1 MAEQNLSVDI
11 KIKAD
16 TSGAKE
22 ATKAIDGLTD
32 AIEEQAV
39 AEKELVQETEKVVV
53 EEKKLVEVEREATT
67 AVVGVT
73 HAFKDQEKVAE
84 MLGAGLRKTS
94 LATAE
99 LAKATTHAKEQAQ
112 QFISANAYGKFDD
125 TLAKAHDAMK
135 RTTVSANGTAQ
146 ATKEVGKANSNSA
159 MGVLALSNAFQDAQ
173 YGMAGMIN
181 NIPMMVTGMGLGMGV
196 AGAVQAAAVGVQILT
211 KNFDIFGTEAAAA
224 AKEAT
229 ATANEATALANSTQR
244 AADAA
249 SEAAKK
255 HEELSNALKKTEG
268 DYKAVSKASDEAIES
283 AKRLQ
288 DIETKRGDLQS
299 ELAMAEIDAMAAG
312 GQISKEDAAARRE
325 GVRAQRAA
333 RAAALEEKAMEAAAK
348 AEAER
353 AAAAEAAAKEQKKIL
368 DEKLKEGSDAGLMTE
383 KQRKA
388 AQESLEAFEKEAD
401 AAKKRAED
409 EKRSLDLMKAAATST
424 TYAIGGK
431 GGEMLENS
439 EFGKTR
445 QQRIDIEKANET
457 EQRNRAQQMRQA
469 LIDDAAA
476 RARTGAQSKEEFQSR
491 REGALTKLGEYESE
505 ADRARRQAGIIGGNL
520 GLARETTAVRAK
532 IAAITQTSAA
542 AASAQSGYGIGF
554 VGPVPPQGFAV
565 DQKEA
570 EKAAKEA
577 DSANRSN
584 TASTIKI
591 IRALA
596 NELKLTKEQLSALN
610 GVVEDIRTT
619 K

>member
-1 MAEQNLSVDI
+1 MASDKELNIGI
-11 KIKAD
+11 KVTAN

-53 EEKKLVEVEREATT
+53 EEKKLVEVEKEATA

-73 HAFKDQEKVAE
+73 HAFKDQEKIAE
-84 MLGAGLRKTS
+84 TLGAALKKTS

-99 LAKATTHAKEQAQ
+99 LGKATIQAKESAAQ
-112 QFISANAYGKFDD
+112 FVSANGYGKFDD
-125 TLAKAHDAMK
+125 TLLKAHDAMRK
-135 RTTVSANGTAQ
+135 TTVSANGAAQ
-146 ATKEVGKANSNSA
+146 ATKEVTKANSSAA
-159 MGVLALSNAFQDAQ
+159 MGFMALSNAVQDVQ
-173 YGMAGMIN
+173 YGFGGIIN
-181 NIPMMVTGMGLGMGV
+181 NIPGIVSGMGLGMGV
-196 AGAVQAAAVGVQILT
+196 AGAAQIAGVAFSVLN
-211 KNFDIFGTEAAAA
+211 KNVDIFGTEAAAA

-229 ATANEATALANSTQR
+229 TTANEATALANSTQR

-249 SEAAKK
+249 ADAAKK
-255 HEELSNALKKTEG
+255 YAELNAALKKTEA
-268 DYKAVSKASDEAIES
+268 DYKAVSAASDESIES

-312 GQISKEDAAARRE
+312 GQISKDDAAARRE

-333 RAAALEEKAMEAAAK
+333 RAAALEEKAIAATIK
-348 AEAER
+348 AEEER
-353 AAAAEAAAKEQKKIL
+353 AAAEAAAKAQKKIL
-368 DEKLKEGSDAGLMTE
+368 AEKLKEGSDAGLMTA
-383 KQRKA
+383 KQRDEAQKA
-388 AQESLEAFEKEAD
+388 LDAFEREAE
-401 AAKKRAED
+401 AAKARAED
-409 EKRSLDLMKAAATST
+409 EEKTNDLKQFANDAAFAALGDTYRGSPEEAAAE
-424 TYAIGGK
+424 A
-431 GGEMLENS
+431 
-439 EFGKTR
+439 
-445 QQRIDIEKANET
+445 RISSNKAQEI
-457 EQRNRAQQMRQA
+457 EQRNRAQAVRQK

-476 RARTGAQSKEEFQSR
+476 RDRTGFKGAEDFQAQ
-491 REGALTKLGEYESE
+491 REGALSKLSEYETT
-505 ADRARRQAGIIGGNL
+505 ADRARRQAGIMGGNL
-520 GLARETTAVRAK
+520 GLARETTAVRAR

-554 VGPVPPQGFAV
+554 TGPIPPQGFAV

-577 DSANRSN
+577 ESANRSN
-584 TASTIKI
+584 TAATIKI

-596 NELKLTKEQLSALN
+596 GELKLTKEQLSALT
-610 GVVEDIRTT
+610 GVVDDIRTT

>member
-1 MAEQNLSVDI
+1 MADQNLNIGI
-11 KIKAD
+11 KVTSD
-16 TSGAKE
+16 TAGARQ
-22 ATKAIDGLTD
+22 TTVAIDGVTD
-32 AIEEQAV
+32 AIERETIATNQLAAATARATEQA
-39 AEKELVQETEKVVV
+39 E
-53 EEKKLVEVEREATT
+53 
-67 AVVGVT
+67 
-73 HAFKDQEKVAE
+73 
-84 MLGAGLRKTS
+84 
-94 LATAE
+94 
-99 LAKATTHAKEQAQ
+99 

-125 TLAKAHDAMK
+125 TLLKAHDAMK
-135 RTTVSANGTAQ
+135 RTTVSASGLTQ
-146 ATKEVGKANSNSA
+146 AKKELTKANSSAA
-159 MGVLALSNAFQDAQ
+159 MGFMALSNAVQDVQ
-173 YGMAGMIN
+173 YGFGGIIN
-181 NIPMMVTGMGLGMGV
+181 NIPGIVSGMGLGMGV
-196 AGAVQAAAVGVQILT
+196 AGAAQIAGVAFGVLN
-211 KNFDIFGTEAAAA
+211 KNVDLFGTEAAAA

-249 SEAAKK
+249 ADAAKK
-255 HEELSNALKKTEG
+255 YAELNAALKKTEA
-268 DYKAVSKASDEAIES
+268 DYKAVSAASDEAIES

-312 GQISKEDAAARRE
+312 GQISKDDAAARRE

-333 RAAALEEKAMEAAAK
+333 RAAALEEKALAATIK
-348 AEAER
+348 AEEER
-353 AAAAEAAAKEQKKIL
+353 AAAAEAAAKAQKKIL
-368 DEKLKEGSDAGLMTE
+368 DEKLKEGSDAGLMTA

-388 AQESLEAFEKEAD
+388 AEEALDAFEKEAD

-409 EKRSLDLMKAAATST
+409 EKRSLDLMKAAATTT
-424 TYAIGGK
+424 TYAIGGQ
-431 GGEMLENS
+431 GGQMLQDS
-439 EFGKTR
+439 EFGKVR

-457 EQRNRAQQMRQA
+457 EQRNRAQEIRQR
-469 LIDDAAA
+469 LIEDAAA
-476 RARTGAQSKEEFQSR
+476 RNRTGFQTAEEFQKERTGALS
-491 REGALTKLGEYESE
+491 KLGEYETT
-505 ADRARRQAGIIGGNL
+505 ADRARRQAGIMGGNL
-520 GLARETTAVRAK
+520 GLARETTAVRAR

-554 VGPVPPQGFAV
+554 TGPIPPQGFAV

-577 DSANRSN
+577 ESANRSN

-596 NELKLTKEQLSALN
+596 SELKLTKEQLSALN